1 MGGGETGV
9 REVSVLCTQF
19 HSEPKTALK
28 PKFHSFKK
36 SNSPVSVHFF
46 KMRPAETVNSTK

>member
-1 MGGGETGV
+1 MGWGETGV

-36 SNSPVSVHFF
+36 LNSPVSVHFF